1 MKNLFR
7 RAAAAVVI
15 AVLLLPSA
23 LAADPLG
30 SRLYDYTLDICDGT
44 TLTHQVLWG
53 GSAASLRTENFVTY
67 TPNPSVSPKVSFG
80 ATIPTKQT
88 VASMARDLEG
98 KGSRV
103 LSGINGDYFVMAT
116 GSPLGLVVTDGVL
129 RSSASYLSAI
139 GFRADGSAVAGKPDL
154 KLRANF
160 SGHSLKI
167 AEINKLRSGEGYFLF
182 TDDFGATTR
191 NTRDGVDVILA
202 PTGESGQTVSDA
214 DKTATLTTSPTLGIG
229 KVVPCAVE
237 EVIDASGATPI
248 PAGKFVLSISDT
260 GGDWLRQELLELRPG
275 DPVSIE
281 IAAPDPKW
289 NDVDCAVG
297 SMFHIL
303 SGGQVTSDQEAGS
316 TSAPRTAVGVKADGS
331 VIFYTVDGRQS
342 GYSAGATSRLVAQR
356 LAELGCVE
364 GMLLDGGGSTTFVS
378 TYPDQAASTTMNR
391 PSEGAPRAVSNAIFL
406 VSNLQ
411 ATGQAGSL
419 YVTPRDLVLLGGGST
434 QCGAVALDTGWRP
447 MSALPGPVTWSAPEG
462 SVSSSGVFTAPKKT
476 GVYTVSAESG
486 GVTGTTRVTVY
497 DTPDAIR
504 LTNAATGAT
513 LSSLNLVPGQTV
525 DVNAA
530 ATYHTLTLK
539 GDDTCY
545 TWTTDA
551 GTITPEGVLTAGNF
565 SASGKL
571 TIQAGRHVA
580 SIPVTVTASPR
591 IRLVADFEDTGNAA
605 EDRFFSGAENGTFT
619 LSSQARLG
627 SRSGRWA
634 YTPGEAGATLTTED
648 PVPLSEAD
656 RYLAAW
662 VYGDN
667 SGDTLYALFPRENGS
682 LAAQT
687 TGLNFSGWKRV
698 VFGIPS
704 DAMGFSGFKVTGEK
718 AGTLFLDQ
726 VVLANQAGEETT
738 PPAVTLSVSGQ
749 NVSAR
754 VSDSTAAALSP
765 RQAVL
770 TLDGKRVEATYRNGT
785 LTATLPDLG
794 TSAHQVT
801 VTVSDSCGNLAR
813 ASRLLPGSA
822 PCPFLDMP
830 LHWAAP
836 YVGRLAELHIVSGTG
851 DGRFAP
857 NAPVTR
863 GDFALLA
870 ARWLG
875 LDLTAYGSKA
885 LPFADAA
892 AIPAW
897 DRAAVAALYDKG
909 IMKGSADAGGK
920 VYANAKA
927 PISRAEAFTL
937 LSRMQP
943 KGWPEA
949 SLAGFSDAGAVPA
962 WAKSAV
968 ASLVGQ
974 KVVSGANG
982 MLLPNANVSRAEV
995 AKLLVSMW

>member
-1 MKNLFR
+1 M
-7 RAAAAVVI
+7 
-15 AVLLLPSA
+15 
-23 LAADPLG
+23 
-30 SRLYDYTLDICDGT
+30 SR
-44 TLTHQVLWG
+44 
-53 GSAASLRTENFVTY
+53 
-67 TPNPSVSPKVSFG
+67 
-80 ATIPTKQT
+80 
-88 VASMARDLEG
+88 
-98 KGSRV
+98 
-103 LSGINGDYFVMAT
+103 GI
-116 GSPLGLVVTDGVL
+116 
-129 RSSASYLSAI
+129 R
-139 GFRADGSAVAGKPDL
+139 
-154 KLRANF
+154 
-160 SGHSLKI
+160 
-167 AEINKLRSGEGYFLF
+167 
-182 TDDFGATTR
+182 
-191 NTRDGVDVILA
+191 
-202 PTGESGQTVSDA
+202 
-214 DKTATLTTSPTLGIG
+214 
-229 KVVPCAVE
+229 
-237 EVIDASGATPI
+237 
-248 PAGKFVLSISDT
+248 
-260 GGDWLRQELLELRPG
+260 W
-275 DPVSIE
+275 
-281 IAAPDPKW
+281 
-289 NDVDCAVG
+289 
-297 SMFHIL
+297 
-303 SGGQVTSDQEAGS
+303 
-316 TSAPRTAVGVKADGS
+316 
-331 VIFYTVDGRQS
+331 
-342 GYSAGATSRLVAQR
+342 
-356 LAELGCVE
+356 
-364 GMLLDGGGSTTFVS
+364 
-378 TYPDQAASTTMNR
+378 
-391 PSEGAPRAVSNAIFL
+391 
-406 VSNLQ
+406 
-411 ATGQAGSL
+411 
-419 YVTPRDLVLLGGGST
+419 
-434 QCGAVALDTGWRP
+434 
-447 MSALPGPVTWSAPEG
+447 
-462 SVSSSGVFTAPKKT
+462 
-476 GVYTVSAESG
+476 
-486 GVTGTTRVTVY
+486 
-497 DTPDAIR
+497 
-504 LTNAATGAT
+504 
-513 LSSLNLVPGQTV
+513 
-525 DVNAA
+525 
-530 ATYHTLTLK
+530 
-539 GDDTCY
+539 
-545 TWTTDA
+545 
-551 GTITPEGVLTAGNF
+551 TAGNF

-704 DAMGFSGFKVTGEK
+704 DAMGFSGFKVTGKK

-770 TLDGKRVEATYRNGT
+770 TLDGKRVETTYRNGT

-897 DRAAVAALYDKG
+897 DKAAVAALYDKG